1 MSRVTF
7 ATATADAE
15 LRGSEQAWLGSL
27 CTNLTLGI
35 LNPRWNYDLLAKL
48 MIDPGNTRDP
58 YWAANFETRW
68 SVSMGRFKPGINP
81 FLISLDTATMLGSPQ
96 MALAAW
102 IHGQSEVHGFV
113 EEEHR
118 IWLADLIDDGR
129 KQGIF
134 RDKQGWEGVQQLLR
148 SQEHPGPVVMSYSVT
163 ETFPSPR
170 EVLDNAPED
179 VGEAFYDLPPG
190 ERWSAG
196 LDWLRTMANVG
207 PITPENLSTRR
218 YGTLTALD
226 LLLQDHSKE

>member
-7 ATATADAE
+7 ATAEAEAE
-15 LRGSEQAWLGSL
+15 LRGSERAWLGSL

-35 LNPRWNYDLLAKL
+35 LNPRWNHDKLAQL
-48 MIDPGNTRDP
+48 MVDPGSTRDP

-68 SVSMGRFKPGINP
+68 TVGMGRFKPDIDP
-81 FLISLDTATMLGSPQ
+81 FLISLDTATMMGSPQ

-118 IWLADLIDDGR
+118 IWLAELIDDGR
-129 KQGIF
+129 EQGIF
-134 RDKQGWEGVQQLLR
+134 RDHQGWEDVLILLR
-148 SQEHPGPVVMSYSVT
+148 KTETLPGPVVMSYSVT
-163 ETFPSPR
+163 ETFPSPY
-170 EVLDNAPED
+170 EVLQDPSED
-179 VGEAFYDLPPG
+179 VAEAFYGLPHA

-196 LDWLRTMANVG
+196 LDWLRTVANVG

-218 YGTLTALD
+218 YGDITALD
-226 LLLQDHSKE
+226 LILTR